1 MNRFV
6 PFLLLSFLTLL
17 LPAFQ
22 PTSYANSSIPQGLT
36 GSLSIIYD
44 YRIWLDRE
52 CVAHVRILLQSGNE
66 TDIAWVLIPK
76 VSTDFVTNGSVIRI
90 DADLRGRGT
99 TSLYWNVS
107 VLLTPGAQVV
117 LGYSFPN
124 ACLVLK
130 GRAVFLSPLLR
141 FPPGARGSVSV
152 TVQWPG
158 ASMTDVDATPS
169 RVTRLADGFVVER
182 ALPLTSD
189 RLSLTFS
196 VPKEE
201 LVEVKNGPLTFV
213 LPDRYRWVAERLSAF
228 YADSEGNLTE
238 LFPRTPER
246 VRVTFFLPDRYDE
259 GPEGYV
265 SLDGDGREGSIS
277 LNLFLIR
284 MVDGMLE
291 ITFMHELVH
300 RYLLA
305 NGVSAGATWF
315 HEGLATYLSVTMAG
329 AAGLEAAPD
338 LRAMFNSYGVTAS
351 DLKELMV
358 WRPGESRGSRW
369 YAMAYFAFERLFETD
384 RTGVVMAL
392 RSLGRSQLATPD
404 DAAKHLFDHL
414 NQEGK
419 RFLIESGLAIKNY
432 DMLSQDVGI
441 DVAVQS
447 NRYSTYANGG
457 EIENAT
463 HFNHLLV
470 NALVATMVVVTLAII
485 LIDTRRA

>member
-1 MNRFV
+1 MSRIV

-17 LPAFQ
+17 LPALQ
-22 PTSYANSSIPQGLT
+22 PTSYANGSIPQGLT
-36 GSLSIIYD
+36 GSSSIIYD
-44 YRIWLDRE
+44 YRIGLDRE
-52 CVAHVRILLQSGNE
+52 CVASVTVLLRSENE
-66 TDIAWVLIPK
+66 TAIAWILIPK
-76 VSTDFVTNGSVIRI
+76 IGTDFVTNGSVVRI
-90 DADLRGRGT
+90 DADLQGRGT

-107 VLLTPGAQVV
+107 VLLTPGAHVV

-124 ACLVLK
+124 ACLVLR

-141 FPPGARGSVSV
+141 FPSGARGSVSV
-152 TVQWPG
+152 KVQWPG
-158 ASMTDVDATPS
+158 ASLTEVDATPS

-189 RLSLTFS
+189 RLSFTFS

-201 LVEVKNGPLTFV
+201 LVEVKYGPLTFV
-213 LPDRYRWVAERLSAF
+213 LPDRYMWVAERLSAF
-228 YADSEGNLTE
+228 YADFEGNLTE
-238 LFPRTPER
+238 LFPRSPER

-265 SLDGDGREGSIS
+265 SLDGDGREGSAS
-277 LNLFLIR
+277 LNLFLLR

-291 ITFMHELVH
+291 VTFMHELVH

-315 HEGLATYLSVTMAG
+315 HEGLATYLSVRMAG
-329 AAGLEAAPD
+329 AAGLEAAPY
-338 LRAMFNSYGVTAS
+338 LRAMFDRYGVTAS
-351 DLKELMV
+351 DLKELMA

-392 RSLGRSQLATPD
+392 RSLGRSQLATPE
-404 DAAKHLFDHL
+404 DAAEHLFDHL

-419 RFLIESGLAIKNY
+419 RFLIESGLAIKGS
-432 DMLSQDVGI
+432 DMLSQGI
-441 DVAVQS
+441 GTEIAVQS
-447 NRYSTYANGG
+447 DRNSTYAGGG

-463 HFNHLLV
+463 HLNHLLANV
-470 NALVATMVVVTLAII
+470 LVITVVMVTLAIV